1 MRPAGVFLF
10 DKPAFML
17 YTISWESFIS
27 LPMSRQRVDIGEVFL
42 PFAFEYEK
50 PSF

>member
-1 MRPAGVFLF
+1 MGPAGVFLF

-27 LPMSRQRVDIGEVFL
+27 VVL
-42 PFAFEYEK
+42 A
-50 PSF
+50 